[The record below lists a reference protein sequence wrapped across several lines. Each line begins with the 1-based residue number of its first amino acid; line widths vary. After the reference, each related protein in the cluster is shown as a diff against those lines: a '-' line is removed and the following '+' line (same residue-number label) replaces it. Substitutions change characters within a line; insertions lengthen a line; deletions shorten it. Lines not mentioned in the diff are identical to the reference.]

1 MLLLLSVFG
10 LDRRSAFSISHSLVG
25 STKLTVYKTHN
36 GSIQLRRSARTQQ
49 LARAAREVRSLSPF
63 SRPWQAVTILSSC
76 QPVGGKDDGERQQ
89 KENGGGGWGSKS
101 FVFLKSK
108 RTWTIRYRRTER
120 YNNKKKRESF
130 SIGSWWG
137 FCLHPIALK
146 TRISPLRLYP
156 AWQAGQPISWKC
168 ADSATTALG
177 AMADDKSAFSFHP
190 YGHRSFLIG
199 SFFFF
204 FFFYFFRSSSTHFP
218 LYDFWRH
225 GSLFANAL
233 RATSV

>member
-120 YNNKKKRESF
+120 YNNKKKGKLFHRKLMRFLSPPDCAEDSYFPPPSVSRVTSRTANQLEMCRFGNDSPGSDGWWQVGFFF
-130 SIGSWWG
+130 SSIRSSVISHWLLLLLLLLLLLPL
-137 FCLHPIALK
+137 FVDPFPALRLLK
-146 TRISPLRLYP
+146 TR
-156 AWQAGQPISWKC
+156 
-168 ADSATTALG
+168 
-177 AMADDKSAFSFHP
+177 
-190 YGHRSFLIG
+190 
-199 SFFFF
+199 
-204 FFFYFFRSSSTHFP
+204 FP
-218 LYDFWRH
+218 FC
-225 GSLFANAL
+225 
-233 RATSV
+233 